1 MWDIHYVKNHMEKNI
16 IKNNWI
22 LIISFSSFF
31 FFWDYSILNVQLRFL
46 ILLPLIAI
54 LFSNY
59 FLIQIFN
66 IKSIIFL
73 IIFVHL
79 LFNVNINFNFFYFAS
94 YFFLFFISI
103 IIMIYRGYILDN
115 FEKFTYFF
123 IVVLILSI
131 IFYVF
136 TNYQMIDYYYVG
148 NFFQLSK
155 LIFKENSHLGMVVPS
170 VIIFF
175 IYKYSIKKNY
185 HYLAIILILL
195 CLIFLSYSLTA
206 FAGLIL
212 SCTVLIITNY
222 SIIKKQL
229 IYLII
234 LVILSSF
241 QIFTNNQI
249 YSKFANSI
257 NTIND
262 FKSNTINDFKFEIIL
277 SDKKNIVP
285 NLSIEVYLTSLKIA
299 FYSLKDKPFGYGLN
313 NYQSASSEHISKIYT
328 RNKETKQLNLQDGSN
343 NFSKIVTE
351 FGFFSILLLFF
362 AYKFIFSKK
371 IDLSYKFLI
380 VPNLITQT
388 FIRGAG
394 YFNGGY
400 IVFLLLLIFLVYE
413 KELKNNN

>member
-1 MWDIHYVKNHMEKNI
+1 MEKNI
-16 IKNNWI
+16 IKNNLI

-46 ILLPLIAI
+46 ILLPLITI

-59 FLIQIFN
+59 FLIQVFN
-66 IKSIIFL
+66 IKFIIFL

-79 LFNVNINFNFFYFAS
+79 LLNVNKNFNFFYFAS
-94 YFFLFFISI
+94 FFFLFFISI
-103 IIMIYRGYILDN
+103 ITMIYKDYILDN
-115 FEKFTYFF
+115 FEKFIYFF
-123 IVVLILSI
+123 IVLLILLI

-136 TNYQMIDYYYVG
+136 ANYQMIDSYYVG

-155 LIFKENSHLGMVVPS
+155 LIFKENSHLGMVVSS

-185 HYLAIILILL
+185 HYLVIIFILL
-195 CLIFLSYSLTA
+195 SLIFLSYSLTA

-222 SIIKKQL
+222 SVIKKQL
-229 IYLII
+229 FYLII
-234 LVILSSF
+234 LITLSSL

-249 YSKFANSI
+249 YSKFLNSTVYI
-257 NTIND
+257 YNL
-262 FKSNTINDFKFEIIL
+262 KSKII
-277 SDKKNIVP
+277 SDEKRISDEKNVTP
-285 NLSIEVYLTSLKIA
+285 NLSIEVYLTSLKIT

-313 NYQSASSEHISKIYT
+313 NYQSASSEHISKIYI
-328 RNKETKQLNLQDGSN
+328 RNKESKELNLQDGSN

>member
-1 MWDIHYVKNHMEKNI
+1 MRDIYYVKNCMEKNI
-16 IKNNWI
+16 IKNNLI

-46 ILLPLIAI
+46 ILFPLITI

-59 FLIQIFN
+59 FLIQVFN
-66 IKSIIFL
+66 IKSITFL

-79 LFNVNINFNFFYFAS
+79 LLNVNKNFTFFYFAS
-94 YFFLFFISI
+94 FFFLFFISI
-103 IIMIYRGYILDN
+103 ITKIYRDYILDN
-115 FEKFTYFF
+115 FEKFIYFF
-123 IVVLILSI
+123 IVLLILSI

-136 TNYQMIDYYYVG
+136 ANYQMIDSYYVG

-185 HYLAIILILL
+185 HYLVIIFILL
-195 CLIFLSYSLTA
+195 SLIFLSYSLTA

-222 SIIKKQL
+222 SVIKKQL
-229 IYLII
+229 FYLII
-234 LVILSSF
+234 LITLSSL

-249 YSKFANSI
+249 YSKFLNSTVYI
-257 NTIND
+257 YNL
-262 FKSNTINDFKFEIIL
+262 KSKII
-277 SDKKNIVP
+277 SDEKRISDEKNVTP
-285 NLSIEVYLTSLKIA
+285 NLSIEVYLTSLKIT

-313 NYQSASSEHISKIYT
+313 NYQSASSEHISKIYI
-328 RNKETKQLNLQDGSN
+328 RNKESKELNLQDGSN

-351 FGFFSILLLFF
+351 FGFFSIVLLFF

>member
-1 MWDIHYVKNHMEKNI
+1 MRDIHYVKNHMEKNI
-16 IKNNWI
+16 IKNNLI

-31 FFWDYSILNVQLRFL
+31 FFWDYSILNIQLRFL

-59 FLIQIFN
+59 FVIQVFN

-73 IIFVHL
+73 IIFFHL
-79 LFNVNINFNFFYFAS
+79 LLNVNKNFNFFYFAS
-94 YFFLFFISI
+94 FFFLFFISI
-103 IIMIYRGYILDN
+103 IIMIYKGYILDN

-123 IVVLILSI
+123 IVLLILSI

-136 TNYQMIDYYYVG
+136 ANYQMIDSYYVG

-175 IYKYSIKKNY
+175 IYRYSIKKNY

-234 LVILSSF
+234 LVILSSL

-262 FKSNTINDFKFEIIL
+262 FKSEIIL
-277 SDKKNIVP
+277 SDEKKISDKKNIVP

-313 NYQSASSEHISKIYT
+313 NYQSAFNEYIGKIYT
-328 RNKETKQLNLQDGSN
+328 RKKETQQLNLQDGSN

-351 FGFFSILLLFF
+351 FGFFSILFLFF

-413 KELKNNN
+413 KELKTNN

>member
-1 MWDIHYVKNHMEKNI
+1 MID
-16 IKNNWI
+16 
-22 LIISFSSFF
+22 
-31 FFWDYSILNVQLRFL
+31 
-46 ILLPLIAI
+46 
-54 LFSNY
+54 
-59 FLIQIFN
+59 
-66 IKSIIFL
+66 
-73 IIFVHL
+73 
-79 LFNVNINFNFFYFAS
+79 S
-94 YFFLFFISI
+94 YF
-103 IIMIYRGYILDN
+103 
-115 FEKFTYFF
+115 
-123 IVVLILSI
+123 
-131 IFYVF
+131 
-136 TNYQMIDYYYVG
+136 VG

-185 HYLAIILILL
+185 LYLII
-195 CLIFLSYSLTA
+195 IFIMFNLTCFTYSLTA
-206 FAGLIL
+206 FTGLIL
-212 SCTVLIITNY
+212 SCIIFIITNY
-222 SIIKKQL
+222 FVIKKQL

-234 LVILSSF
+234 LIVLSLL

-249 YSKFANSI
+249 YSKFLNSTVYMY
-257 NTIND
+257 NFNS
-262 FKSNTINDFKFEIIL
+262 KIIPDEKII
-277 SDKKNIVP
+277 SDDKNVVP
-285 NLSIEVYLTSLKIA
+285 NLSIEVYLTSLKIT

-328 RNKETKQLNLQDGSN
+328 RNKESKELNLQDGSN

-380 VPNLITQT
+380 VPNLFTQT

>member
-1 MWDIHYVKNHMEKNI
+1 MEKNI
-16 IKNNWI
+16 IKNNLI

-31 FFWDYSILNVQLRFL
+31 FFWDCSILNFQLRFL
-46 ILLPLIAI
+46 ILLPLIAS

-59 FLIQIFN
+59 FLIQVFN

-79 LFNVNINFNFFYFAS
+79 LFNVNKNFNFFYFAS
-94 YFFLFFISI
+94 FFFLFFISI
-103 IIMIYRGYILDN
+103 IIKTYRDYILEN
-115 FEKFTYFF
+115 FEKFIYFF
-123 IVVLILSI
+123 IVLLSLSI

-136 TNYQMIDYYYVG
+136 VNYQMIDSHYVG

-185 HYLAIILILL
+185 HSLAIIFILL
-195 CLIFLSYSLTA
+195 SIIFLSYSLTA

-212 SCTVLIITNY
+212 SCTVLIISNY
-222 SIIKKQL
+222 SVIKKQL
-229 IYLII
+229 FYLII
-234 LVILSSF
+234 LVILSSL

-249 YSKFANSI
+249 YSKFLNSTAYFY
-257 NTIND
+257 NL
-262 FKSNTINDFKFEIIL
+262 KSQII
-277 SDKKNIVP
+277 SDEKRISDEKNVTP

-299 FYSLKDKPFGYGLN
+299 FYSLKVKPFGYGLN

-328 RNKETKQLNLQDGSN
+328 TNKETQQLNLQDGSN